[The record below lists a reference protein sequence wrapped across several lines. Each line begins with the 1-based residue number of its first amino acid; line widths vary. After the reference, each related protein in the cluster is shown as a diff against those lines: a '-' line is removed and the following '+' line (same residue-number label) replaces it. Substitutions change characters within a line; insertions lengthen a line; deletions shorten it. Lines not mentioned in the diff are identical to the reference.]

1 MKLGPRVPVLR
12 SIETLFGAG
21 SVTGLSDGQLLDQF
35 LLRRDDSAEVAF
47 SALVARHGPLVWSI
61 CRSVLSDSHSAED
74 AFQATFLILV
84 KKAASIRRRETLAPW
99 LYGVARRVAV
109 RARKNA
115 ARRESTWC
123 ETTEMKA
130 SLTQTQQHPEAHSS
144 TPEELE
150 ALHQEL
156 DRLPEKYRAVL
167 VLCHLESR
175 THAEAARLLNCP
187 AGTVSARLSRARER
201 LRARLARRGFALSVT
216 AAAAFRGETSWALP
230 PAGLAESTTKAA
242 LAFAAGK
249 TMTAGV
255 VSASVLQLTQGV
267 LRTMIVHKFAITAAT
282 LLVAGSVTSGFGLL
296 AMTGRSQPQP
306 GASPAGDSPTTH
318 DQPPPAKREAPLS
331 FEDEQKARERSAS
344 NLKRIS
350 LAMIN
355 YAQMKPTMT
364 VPPAAI
370 SKDGKP
376 LLSWRVALL
385 PCIDLALGGAQNEL
399 YEKFHLDEPWDSP
412 HNKELIDQ
420 IPEVYAPVVKKD
432 DPKGSTYYQVF
443 FGPGA
448 LFEGS
453 EGKTFQS
460 VTDGISNTLFVVE
473 AAKPVPWTKPEDV
486 KFDITQTKVSVLPLL
501 GGQFDGGFHAVFA
514 DGGTSVFIKKSISPA
529 ALRALITPSGGEPIT
544 GAPAT
549 PVGRQAPPPENATPT
564 PTTPKAPEKTSFSR
578 SKRGTH
584 FRIASTRRA
593 P

>member
-1 MKLGPRVPVLR
+1 MKPASRVPVLR
-12 SIETLFGAG
+12 SLETLFGTG
-21 SVTGLSDGQLLDQF
+21 SITGLTDAQLLDRF
-35 LLRRDDSAEVAF
+35 LARSDDSAEAAF

-61 CRSVLSDSHSAED
+61 CRSVLSDSHLAED

-84 KKAASIRRRETLAPW
+84 KKTASIRRRETLAPW

-123 ETTEMKA
+123 EMTEMKA
-130 SLTQTQQHPEAHSS
+130 SLTQTQQHPRSA
-144 TPEELE
+144 TPDELE
-150 ALHQEL
+150 DLHQEL

-187 AGTVSARLSRARER
+187 AGTVSARVCRARER
-201 LRARLARRGFALSVT
+201 LRARLARRGFALSVP
-216 AAAAFRGETSWALP
+216 AAAALGAETSWASP
-230 PAGLAESTTKAA
+230 PAGLSESTTRAA
-242 LAFAAGK
+242 LAFAAAK

-255 VSASVLQLTQGV
+255 VSASVLHLTQGV
-267 LRTMIVHKFAITAAT
+267 LKTMTVQKFAIAAAT

-296 AMTGRSQPQP
+296 AMTERSRPQP
-306 GASPAGDSPTTH
+306 GASPADNAPTAQ
-318 DQPPPAKREAPLS
+318 DQPAPAKRETRLS
-331 FEDEQKARERSAS
+331 FEDEQQARERSAS
-344 NLKRIS
+344 NLKRIA

-355 YAQMKPTMT
+355 LGQLKPTLT
-364 VPPAAI
+364 YPPAAI

-385 PCIDLALGGAQNEL
+385 PYLDLALGGSQNEL

-420 IPEVYAPVVKKD
+420 IPEVYAPVVKKNV
-432 DPKGSTYYQVF
+432 PKGSTYYQVF

-453 EGKTFQS
+453 EGKQLQS
-460 VTDGISNTLFVVE
+460 VTDGISRTLLVVE

-486 KFDITQTKVSVLPLL
+486 RFDRSETKVSVLPSL
-501 GGQFDGGFHAVFA
+501 GGQFDGGFHAIFA
-514 DGGTSVFIKKSISPA
+514 DGGRSVFIKKSISAPT
-529 ALRALITPSGGEPIT
+529 LRALITADGGEPVSPPSI
-544 GAPAT
+544 PAT
-549 PVGRQAPPPENATPT
+549 PAGRPDPPPPEDASPTPAPT
-564 PTTPKAPEKTSFSR
+564 PTAQPTPAKDDAPPK
-578 SKRGTH
+578 
-584 FRIASTRRA
+584 
-593 P
+593 

>member
-1 MKLGPRVPVLR
+1 MKLDSHVPVLR

-21 SVTGLSDGQLLDQF
+21 SVTGLDDGQLLDQF
-35 LLRRDDSAEVAF
+35 LVRRDDSAESAF

-61 CRSVLSDSHSAED
+61 CRSVLSDSHLAED

-130 SLTQTQQHPEAHSS
+130 SLTQTQQHPQAQST

-156 DRLPEKYRAVL
+156 DRLPEKYRSVL

-187 AGTVSARLSRARER
+187 AGTVSARVSRARER

-216 AAAAFRGETSWALP
+216 AAAALGGETSWALP

-249 TMTAGV
+249 TLTAGV
-255 VSASVLQLTQGV
+255 VSASALQLTQGV
-267 LRTMIVHKFAITAAT
+267 LRTMSVHKFAITAAT

-296 AMTGRSQPQP
+296 AMTERSRPRP
-306 GASPAGDSPTTH
+306 GAPDSPTTQ
-318 DQPPPAKREAPLS
+318 DQPAPAKREAPLS

-355 YAQMKPTMT
+355 YAQIKPTMIL
-364 VPPAAI
+364 PPAAI

-385 PCIDLALGGAQNEL
+385 PYLDLALGQAPNEL
-399 YEKFHLDEPWDSP
+399 YEKFHLDEPWDSS

-460 VTDGISNTLFVVE
+460 VTDGLSNTLFVVE

-486 KFDITQTKVSVLPLL
+486 KFDITQTKVNVLPLL

-529 ALRALITPSGGEPIT
+529 ALRALITPSGGEPLT
-544 GAPAT
+544 GAPVT

-564 PTTPKAPEKTSFSR
+564 PAPTPTTPKAPE
-578 SKRGTH
+578 
-584 FRIASTRRA
+584 
-593 P
+593 

>member
-1 MKLGPRVPVLR
+1 MNSASRVPVLR
-12 SIETLFGAG
+12 SLETLFGAG
-21 SVTGLSDGQLLDQF
+21 SVTGLSDAQLLERF
-35 LLRRDDSAEVAF
+35 LARIDDSAEAAF
-47 SALVARHGPLVWSI
+47 SGLVARHGPLVWSI
-61 CRSVLSDSHSAED
+61 CRSVLSDSHLAED
-74 AFQATFLILV
+74 AYQATFLILV

-123 ETTEMKA
+123 EMTEMKA
-130 SLTQTQQHPEAHSS
+130 SLTQTQQHPETQSS

-187 AGTVSARLSRARER
+187 AATVSARVGRARER
-201 LRARLARRGFALSVT
+201 LRARLARRGFALST
-216 AAAAFRGETSWALP
+216 LGAATLRGETSWASP
-230 PAGLAESTTKAA
+230 PTGLSESTTRAA

-255 VSASVLQLTQGV
+255 VSASVLQLAEGAI
-267 LRTMIVHKFAITAAT
+267 RTMNVHKLAITAAT
-282 LLVAGSVTSGFGLL
+282 LLVAGSVTSGLGLL
-296 AMTGRSQPQP
+296 AMTERSRPRP
-306 GASPAGDSPTTH
+306 GASPAGDSPTTQ
-318 DQPPPAKREAPLS
+318 DQPAPAQREAPLS
-331 FEDEQKARERSAS
+331 FEDEQKARDRSAS
-344 NLKRIS
+344 NLKRIA

-364 VPPAAI
+364 FPPAAI

-376 LLSWRVALL
+376 LLSWRVAML
-385 PCIDLALGGAQNEL
+385 PYIDLALGRDQHEL

-420 IPEVYAPVVKKD
+420 IPDVYAPVVKKN

-448 LFEGS
+448 LFEGR

-486 KFDITQTKVSVLPLL
+486 KFDITQTNVSVLPLL
-501 GGQFDGGFHAVFA
+501 GGQFDGGFHAIFA
-514 DGGTSVFIKKSISPA
+514 DGGTVFIKKSISLA
-529 ALRALITPSGGEPIT
+529 TIRALITASNGEPISPT
-544 GAPAT
+544 GVPAT
-549 PVGRQAPPPENATPT
+549 PVGRQDPPPENAMPT
-564 PTTPKAPEKTSFSR
+564 PALTPAPTKDD
-578 SKRGTH
+578 
-584 FRIASTRRA
+584 A
-593 P
+593 PPK

>member
-1 MKLGPRVPVLR
+1 MTLASRVPALR
-12 SIETLFGAG
+12 SLETLFGAG
-21 SVTGLSDGQLLDQF
+21 SITGLTDAQLLERF
-35 LLRRDDSAEVAF
+35 LTKSDESAEAAF

-61 CRSVLSDSHSAED
+61 CRSVLSDSHLAED

-123 ETTEMKA
+123 EMTEMKA
-130 SLTQTQQHPEAHSS
+130 SLTQPHQHLETQSS

-187 AGTVSARLSRARER
+187 AGTVSARVGRARER
-201 LRARLARRGFALSVT
+201 LRTRLARRGFALSVPV
-216 AAAAFRGETSWALP
+216 AATLGGETSWALP
-230 PAGLAESTTKAA
+230 PAALFESTTRAA

-249 TMTAGV
+249 TMTAGL
-255 VSASVLQLTQGV
+255 VSASVLQLAEGV
-267 LRTMIVHKFAITAAT
+267 LGTMNVHKFAITAAT
-282 LLVAGSVTSGFGLL
+282 LLVAGSVTSRFGLL
-296 AMTGRSQPQP
+296 AMTERSRPRP
-306 GASPAGDSPTTH
+306 GASPAGNSPTTQ
-318 DQPPPAKREAPLS
+318 DQPAPAERETRLS
-331 FEDEQKARERSAS
+331 FEDELKARERSAS

-355 YAQMKPTMT
+355 YAQIKPTMT

-376 LLSWRVALL
+376 LLSWRVAIL
-385 PCIDLALGGAQNEL
+385 PYIDVALGGAQNEL

-412 HNKELIDQ
+412 HNKQLIDQ
-420 IPEVYAPVVKKD
+420 IPDVYAPVVKKNN
-432 DPKGSTYYQVF
+432 PKGSTYYQVF

-486 KFDITQTKVSVLPLL
+486 KFDITQTKVNVLPLL

-529 ALRALITPSGGEPIT
+529 ALRALITASGGEPIT

-549 PVGRQAPPPENATPT
+549 PVGRQDPPPENAMPTPALPT
-564 PTTPKAPEKTSFSR
+564 PTTPKAPE
-578 SKRGTH
+578 
-584 FRIASTRRA
+584 
-593 P
+593 